1 MKYLRKFNERNIT
14 HANSIISKK
23 MDSFNKLKDLLS
35 KNQGYIGKFTEF
47 LMNNNVPYSEL
58 EDMYSRLNNL
68 SKNQL
73 SFDIS
78 KLTYE
83 QVLDRLIIEENNLKV
98 RKILNQFPSEQ
109 KNIIKKE
116 IENDNKNIQLILKM
130 YDKKDRLNYFL
141 SKVSSYKDFYS
152 LKNAISLFIKDGKND
167 KESIKEFIDKSKDT
181 KILIE
186 KDNIMIVIINSY
198 EDNLELASDTSW
210 CILKRHMWD
219 IYTRGRYQY
228 IIYDFSKDEF
238 DPSFKIGLTLD
249 KNGSIRAAH
258 DMLDGGY
265 VTQVNKLL
273 SDNNIKINDLLPE
286 IEKSNLSLSISD
298 ITSKTLLRDLES
310 LKSSILITEYPD
322 FIRKIIETSKDISPK
337 RIELILDLVKKYFKD
352 VEFITR
358 KDLNNI
364 HPNLYDLIKYDLPR
378 MYLDESSVDTIPNE
392 GYLKKGLEIW
402 TDLAIINSDMDYYLL
417 NSNGGL
423 KSPWTMET
431 LEILSNRYNDIYLNK
446 KQELLKHEKSELIL
460 SKLEYFVLLTNS
472 ILNRTDKINIDFDKI
487 KNNTPIKKLKQH
499 PSIFKVSLTLDD
511 IRYTSNI
518 GDIQFI
524 DKNSPR
530 DVDVYINTIHLNR
543 TKDGRM
549 FLEELL
555 DYLDYNLNIKISKN
569 TLSYYRIRYRKD
581 DKFYRLLEKI
591 PQRVRAGM
599 EFSDGDLKIRL
610 Y

>member
-219 IYTRGRYQY
+219 SYTRGRYQY

-286 IEKSNLSLSISD
+286 IEKSNLSISD
-298 ITSKTLLRDLES
+298 ITSKTLLKDLEA
-310 LKSSILITEYPD
+310 LKLNILITEYPD

-337 RIELILDLVKKYFKD
+337 RIELILDSVKKYFKD

-364 HPNLYDLIKYDLPR
+364 HPNLYDLMKYDLPR
-378 MYLDESSVDTIPNE
+378 RYLDETSVDSIPNQ

-402 TDLAIINSDMDYYLL
+402 TDLAIINSEMDYRLL
-417 NSNGGL
+417 NSNGEL

-431 LEILSNRYNDIYLNK
+431 LEILSDRYNDIYLNK
-446 KQELLKHEKSELIL
+446 KQELLKHKKSELIL
-460 SKLEYFVLLTNS
+460 SRLEYFVLLTNL

-487 KNNTPIKKLKQH
+487 KNNIPIKKLKEY
-499 PSIFKVSLTLDD
+499 PTIFKVSLTLDD
-511 IRYTSNI
+511 IRHTSNI
-518 GDIQFI
+518 EDIQFI

-530 DVDVYINTIHLNR
+530 DVYITTIHLNR
-543 TKDGRM
+543 KDGRM

-555 DYLDYNLNIKISKN
+555 DYLDYNLNINISKT
-569 TLSYYRIRYRKD
+569 TLGYFRMKYRKD

-591 PQRVRAGM
+591 PQRVKAGM
-599 EFSDGDLKIRL
+599 EFSDGDLKIKL

>member
-58 EDMYSRLNNL
+58 EDMYYRLNNL

-219 IYTRGRYQY
+219 SYTKGRYQY

-286 IEKSNLSLSISD
+286 IEKSNLSISD

-337 RIELILDLVKKYFKD
+337 RIELILVSIKKYFKD

-364 HPNLYDLIKYDLPR
+364 HLNLYDLIKYDLPR
-378 MYLDESSVDTIPNE
+378 MYLDESSVDTIPSE

-402 TDLAIINSDMDYYLL
+402 TDLAIINSEMDYRLL
-417 NSNGGL
+417 NSNGEL

-446 KQELLKHEKSELIL
+446 KQELLKHKKSELIL

>member
-219 IYTRGRYQY
+219 SYTRGRYQY

-265 VTQVNKLL
+265 TTQVTKLL

-286 IEKSNLSLSISD
+286 IEKSNLSISD
-298 ITSKTLLRDLES
+298 ITSKTLLKDLEA
-310 LKSSILITEYPD
+310 LKLNILITEYPD

-337 RIELILDLVKKYFKD
+337 RIELILDSVKKYFKD

-364 HPNLYDLIKYDLPR
+364 HPNLYDLMKYDLPR
-378 MYLDESSVDTIPNE
+378 RYLDETSVDSIPNQ

-402 TDLAIINSDMDYYLL
+402 TDLAIINSEMDYRLL
-417 NSNGGL
+417 NSNGEL

-431 LEILSNRYNDIYLNK
+431 LEILSDRYNDIYLNK
-446 KQELLKHEKSELIL
+446 KQELLKHKKSELIL
-460 SKLEYFVLLTNS
+460 SRLEYFVLLTNL

-487 KNNTPIKKLKQH
+487 KNNIPIKKLKEY
-499 PSIFKVSLTLDD
+499 PTIFKVSLTLDD
-511 IRYTSNI
+511 IRHTSNI

-543 TKDGRM
+543 KDGRM

-555 DYLDYNLNIKISKN
+555 DYLDYNLKIKISKT
-569 TLSYYRIRYRKD
+569 TLGYFRVKYRKD
-581 DKFYRLLEKI
+581 DKFYRLLGKI

-599 EFSDGDLKIRL
+599 EFSDGDLKIKL